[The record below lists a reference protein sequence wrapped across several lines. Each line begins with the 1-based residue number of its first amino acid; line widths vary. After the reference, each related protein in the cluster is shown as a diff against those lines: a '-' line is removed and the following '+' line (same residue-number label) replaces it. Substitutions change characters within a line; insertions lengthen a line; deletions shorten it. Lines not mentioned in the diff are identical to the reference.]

1 MQKYLTNEATI
12 KLFTSRSGENGV
24 NSTKTLTVRDG
35 KIYSYN
41 LLIAEYISLPEEGF
55 IGLLIHDH
63 MATGLGFVS
72 MTTSHHIGLLMRET
86 TYHPRRIRS
95 LSGVLFAA

>member
-24 NSTKTLTVRDG
+24 NATKTLYVRDG

-41 LLIAEYISLPEEGF
+41 LLIAEYISRADEGF

-63 MATGLGFVS
+63 TARGLGFVS
-72 MTTSHHIGLLMRET
+72 QTTSHHIGLLKRET

-95 LSGVLFAA
+95 LVNGLVKA

>member
-12 KLFTSRSGENGV
+12 KLFTSRTGEDGS

-35 KIYSYN
+35 KLYSYN
-41 LLIAEYISLPEEGF
+41 LLIAEYIIPDNDNF
-55 IGLLIHDH
+55 VGLLVHNH

-72 MTTSHHIGLLMRET
+72 MTTSHHISLLKRET

-95 LSGVLFAA
+95 LVNGLLKA

>member
-24 NSTKTLTVRDG
+24 NATKTLTVRDG

-41 LLIAEYISLPEEGF
+41 LLIAEYISRPEEGF
-55 IGLLIHDH
+55 VGLLIHDH

-72 MTTSHHIGLLMRET
+72 MTTSQHVSLLKRET

-95 LSGVLFAA
+95 LSDGLFAA

>member
-12 KLFTSRSGENGV
+12 KLFTSHTGENGI
-24 NSTKTLTVRDG
+24 NATKTLTVRDG

-41 LLIAEYISLPEEGF
+41 LLIAEYISRPEEGF

-72 MTTSHHIGLLMRET
+72 MTTSHHVSLLKRET

-95 LSGVLFAA
+95 LSDGLIKA